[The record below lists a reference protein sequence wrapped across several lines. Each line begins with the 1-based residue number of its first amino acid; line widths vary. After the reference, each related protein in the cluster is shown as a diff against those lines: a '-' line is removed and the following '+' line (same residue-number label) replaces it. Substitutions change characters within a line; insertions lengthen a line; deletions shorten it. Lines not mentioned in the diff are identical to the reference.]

1 MRLHRML
8 LLLAAGTVLAG
19 CHKPKPKELV
29 IAQVLP
35 NIPLPPEPEPLI
47 RQSGTN
53 AMQFLIVSRVSPDS
67 VINYYRGVLSRDPFR
82 LLNERT
88 SGKTTSFYAEQDG
101 PSIWITVSPNGS
113 AGSMVVIA
121 GARDSSKVTG
131 H

>member
-1 MRLHRML
+1 MRFHQMV
-8 LLLAAGTVLAG
+8 LLLAAGTVLAA
-19 CHKPKPKELV
+19 CHKAKPKELV
-29 IAQVLP
+29 VSQVLP

-67 VINYYRGVLSRDPFR
+67 VVNYYRRVLSQDPFR
-82 LLNERT
+82 LQNERT

-121 GARDSSKVTG
+121 GASDSGKAAG